1 MYLKVEKVFDYVC
14 NVKVIGVKEYWIGN
28 FIWGMMKSESILNKR
43 WFKLSKSSLFLLG
56 CDN

>member
-14 NVKVIGVKEYWIGN
+14 NVKVIGVKEYFIGN

-43 WFKLSKSSLFLLG
+43 WFKLSKY
-56 CDN
+56 